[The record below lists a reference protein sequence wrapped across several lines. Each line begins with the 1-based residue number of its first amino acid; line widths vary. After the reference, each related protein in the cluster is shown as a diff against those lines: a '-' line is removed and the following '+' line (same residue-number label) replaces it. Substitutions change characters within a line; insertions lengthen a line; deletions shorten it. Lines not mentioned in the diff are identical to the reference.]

1 MPYYE
6 ENRSA
11 LDFLRNE
18 AVRAQVHGIDTIIK
32 PIPDKIEGC
41 GVDPVLSAINR
52 DGGALEFFK
61 AAEAKYNGM
70 PPPQVMRELEVDTSL
85 DVTEAEIEVQEM
97 CAPSEAGGIKLLVYK
112 RKDQKELRPVIFFIH
127 GGAFTGGSQKLVHH
141 FCKLLAEMHEVVVV
155 STEYRLAP
163 EDPFPAG
170 FEDCWTA
177 LAWTHEHAG
186 EFGGDSNRLIISGD
200 SAGGNMSCGCTQRDR
215 DEGTGYIAAQ
225 VLLYPAVL
233 VGSAETDD
241 YHWDID
247 LYDFE
252 QDRQEA
258 EALAR
263 GLQMADQFMPFVYAN
278 RPAPITE
285 PFISPL
291 FGNTDGLPK
300 AVIMTSEYDY
310 LRPQAE
316 AYVRK
321 LVRSGVDV
329 RYILY
334 KGCGHATIGNLGKM
348 PQAFDMAREYA
359 WVIDG
364 GNEK

>member
-1 MPYYE
+1 MGYFE
-6 ENRSA
+6 ENRGA
-11 LDFLRNE
+11 LDYLRDGAE
-18 AVRAQVHGIDTIIK
+18 RIQYHGIDTIVK
-32 PIPDKIEGC
+32 PIPNKKPGH

-61 AAEAKYNGM
+61 EAEAKYGGM
-70 PPPQVMRELEVDTSL
+70 PPPQVMRELEVDVSV
-85 DVTEAEIEVQEM
+85 DVTQAEIIVEERT
-97 CAPSEAGGIKLLVYK
+97 APSDDHDVKLLVYK
-112 RKDQKELRPVIFFIH
+112 RADLEPGRPVILYIH
-127 GGAFTGGSQKLVHH
+127 GGAFTGGSLKLVHN
-141 FCKLLAEMHEVVVV
+141 FCKLLAEMHRVVVV

-170 FEDCWTA
+170 FNDCWTA
-177 LAWTHEHAG
+177 LAWTHAHAA
-186 EFGGDSNRLIISGD
+186 ELGGDPGRIIISGD

-215 DEGTGYIAAQ
+215 NEGTGYIHAQ

-233 VGSAETDD
+233 VGTAQTDD
-241 YHWDID
+241 YRWDIS

-252 QDRQEA
+252 EDRAEA
-258 EALAR
+258 EPLAR
-263 GLQMADQFMPFVYAN
+263 ALEFSDQFMPFVYAN

-285 PFISPL
+285 PYISPL
-291 FGNTDGLPK
+291 FGDTDGLPK

-321 LVRSGVDV
+321 LMRSGVDV

-334 KGCGHATIGNLGKM
+334 KGCAHATITNLGSM
-348 PQAFDMAREYA
+348 AQAYDMAREYA
-359 WVIDG
+359 SVL
-364 GNEK
+364 E